1 MDSYEKDAF
10 AIGSHLVA
18 GVDEAGRGPLA
29 GPVVA
34 AAVIFS
40 PALLHLEIKDSKK
53 LSPSRRELKA
63 LDIYRK
69 ALAVGIGLVWPEEV
83 DSINIHRATLKAME
97 KAVKALAPLP
107 DYILID
113 GLFPVDTLK
122 VPQRPVV
129 SGDSKSVTIAAASI
143 VAKTTRDRIM
153 EAYHVLYPHYN
164 FIKNKGYG
172 TLEHR
177 TVLRAKGP
185 CPIHRK
191 SFSLGRGD
199 TD

>member
-53 LSPSRRELKA
+53 LSPSSPSRRELKA

-107 DYILID
+107 
-113 GLFPVDTLK
+113 
-122 VPQRPVV
+122 
-129 SGDSKSVTIAAASI
+129 
-143 VAKTTRDRIM
+143 
-153 EAYHVLYPHYN
+153 
-164 FIKNKGYG
+164 
-172 TLEHR
+172 
-177 TVLRAKGP
+177 
-185 CPIHRK
+185 
-191 SFSLGRGD
+191 
-199 TD
+199 